1 MLEKAAAIKRFEYT
15 QFGSQLKK
23 QPDIAKK
30 KKKKAISRIKQGF
43 MSLIKR
49 IVLKIWQAKVKIKH
63 SRHNFNKFRNN
74 KKFDGLCF
82 TSKFNYLKKCHG
94 KFQQL

>member
-23 QPDIAKK
+23 QLDIAKK
-30 KKKKAISRIKQGF
+30 KKTISRIKQGF

-94 KFQQL
+94 KF

>member
-1 MLEKAAAIKRFEYT
+1 MLENAAAIKRFEYS

-23 QPDIAKK
+23 QLDIAKK
-30 KKKKAISRIKQGF
+30 KRKTISRIKQGF

>member
-1 MLEKAAAIKRFEYT
+1 
-15 QFGSQLKK
+15 
-23 QPDIAKK
+23 
-30 KKKKAISRIKQGF
+30 

>member
-1 MLEKAAAIKRFEYT
+1 MLENAAAIKRFEYS

-23 QPDIAKK
+23 QLDIAKK
-30 KKKKAISRIKQGF
+30 KKTISRIKQGF

-63 SRHNFNKFRNN
+63 SRPK
-74 KKFDGLCF
+74 L
-82 TSKFNYLKKCHG
+82 
-94 KFQQL
+94 

>member
-1 MLEKAAAIKRFEYT
+1 MLEKAAAIKRFEYS

-23 QPDIAKK
+23 QLDIEKK
-30 KKKKAISRIKQGF
+30 KKTISRIKQGF